1 MRFREL
7 SVGRSLQ
14 CPSIDLEDL
23 VEEPAG
29 LKGDFAF
36 EDVRIVGGAAGVV
49 GEGSLR
55 RCVAAGVDM
64 SGSRLSP
71 VDFTDVEF
79 TEVDLSNATV
89 DVGTARRVA
98 WERCRAVGLRLT
110 LGRAEDFYASD
121 CRLDYATIEIQRVKG
136 LVVLQG
142 CSLREAVISGDLSNV
157 LLLDC
162 DLTAAEFAA
171 RRAEGCDLRG
181 SELGGA
187 RGFVSLRGAKI
198 SAEQAVSVAEV
209 LAAETGLLVE
219 R

>member
-14 CPSIDLEDL
+14 YPSIDLEDL
-23 VEEPAG
+23 VEESANF
-29 LKGDFAF
+29 KGEFAY
-36 EDVRIVGGAAGVV
+36 EDLRIVGTASDVV

-55 RCVAAGVDM
+55 RCVAAGMNM
-64 SGSRLSP
+64 SGARLSP
-71 VDFTDVEF
+71 VDFADVEF
-79 TEVDLSNATV
+79 AQVDLSNATV
-89 DVGTARRVA
+89 EVGTARRVT
-98 WERCRAVGLRLT
+98 WERCRAVGLQLT
-110 LGRAEDFYASD
+110 LNQAEDFYLDD
-121 CRLDYATIEIQRVKG
+121 CRLDYATIEVRRVKG
-136 LVVLQG
+136 LLVLQG

-162 DLTAAEFAA
+162 DLTGAEFAA

-198 SAEQAVSVAEV
+198 SAEQAVSVAKV